1 MEILVVNAGSSSL
14 KFTLMELP
22 FEKVIVS
29 GTFEKIGIDG
39 SFYTI
44 KYNGE
49 KIRKE
54 VELKNHTEAVKI
66 LMDELINMKILDSY
80 EDLEAVGHRVLHGGD
95 TYYDSIIVT
104 PEVENKIEELFPLGP
119 LHNPANL
126 AGIRSFKEILPNTPQ
141 VAVFDTAFHQTMDA
155 EEYLYAVP
163 MDWYEKFAVRKY
175 GFHGTSHKY
184 IAQKMKEIIGED
196 KKIISCHLGN
206 GASLCAIKNGK
217 CVDTSMGFTPLAG
230 FIMGTRSG
238 DIDPSIIPYVMDK
251 TGKTASEIVNDLNKK
266 SGMLALSG
274 ISSDMRDVEEA
285 YLNKDPRSVRAMNM
299 YIKHVANYLSMYNTL
314 LEGAEYIVFTAGVG
328 ENSPVVRKL
337 LIDRFKFMGIKIDEE
352 KNNTRGI
359 SGVISTEDSTVKVV
373 VLPTNEELMIAK
385 DTYEL
390 VKDLKK

>member
-1 MEILVVNAGSSSL
+1 MEILSVNAGSSSL
-14 KFTLMELP
+14 KFTLIELP
-22 FEKVIVS
+22 FEKVVVS
-29 GTFEKIGIDG
+29 GTFEKIGIEG

-54 VELKNHTEAVKI
+54 KELKNHTDAVKT
-66 LMDELINMKILDSY
+66 LMNELIDMKILDSY
-80 EDLEAVGHRVLHGGD
+80 DDLDGVGHRVVHGGD
-95 TYYDSIIVT
+95 KYFDSVIIT
-104 PEVENKIEELFPLGP
+104 PEVEEKIEELFSLSP

-126 AGIRSFKEILPNTPQ
+126 VGIRSFQEILPNTPQ

-163 MDWYEKFAVRKY
+163 MEWYDNFGVRKY

-184 IAQKMKEIIGED
+184 IATKMKEIIGED

-206 GASLCAIKNGK
+206 GASLCAIKDGK
-217 CVDTSMGFTPLAG
+217 CVDTSMGFSPLAG

-238 DIDPSIIPYVMDK
+238 DIDPAIIPYVMDK
-251 TGKTASEIVNDLNKK
+251 TGKSAEEVVNDLNKK

-274 ISSDMRDVEEA
+274 VSSDMRDIEEA
-285 YLNKDPRSVRAMNM
+285 YLNKDPRSVRAINM
-299 YIKHVANYLSMYNTL
+299 YVKHIANYLSMYNTL
-314 LEGAEYIVFTAGVG
+314 LEGADYIVFTAGIG
-328 ENSPVVRKL
+328 ENSNVIRKL
-337 LIDRFKFMGIKIDEE
+337 LIDKFNYLGVKIDEE

-359 SGVISTEDSTVKVV
+359 SGEISTEDSTIKVV

-385 DTYEL
+385 DTYNL
-390 VKDLKK
+390 INNK

>member
-1 MEILVVNAGSSSL
+1 MEILSVNAGSSSL
-14 KFTLMELP
+14 KFTLIELP
-22 FEKVIVS
+22 FEKVVVS
-29 GTFEKIGIDG
+29 GTFEKIGIEG

-54 VELKNHTEAVKI
+54 KELKNHTDAVKT
-66 LMDELINMKILDSY
+66 LMSELIDMKILESY
-80 EDLEAVGHRVLHGGD
+80 DDLDGVGHRVVHGGD
-95 TYYDSIIVT
+95 KYFDSVIIT
-104 PEVENKIEELFPLGP
+104 PEVEEKIEELFSLSP

-126 AGIRSFKEILPNTPQ
+126 VGIKSFQEILPNTPQ

-163 MDWYEKFAVRKY
+163 MDWYEKFGVRKY

-184 IAQKMKEIIGED
+184 IATKMKEILGED

-206 GASLCAIKNGK
+206 GASLCAIKDGK
-217 CVDTSMGFTPLAG
+217 CVDTSMGFSPLAG

-251 TGKTASEIVNDLNKK
+251 SGKTADEVINDLNKK

-274 ISSDMRDVEEA
+274 VSSDMRDIEEA

-299 YIKHVANYLSMYNTL
+299 YVKHIANYLSMYNTL
-314 LEGAEYIVFTAGVG
+314 LEGADYIVFTAGIG
-328 ENSPVVRKL
+328 ENSDVVRKL
-337 LIDRFKFMGIKIDEE
+337 IIDKFKFMGVKIDEE
-352 KNNTRGI
+352 KNSTRGI
-359 SGVISTEDSTVKVV
+359 TGEISTEDSTIKVV

-385 DTYEL
+385 DTYNL
-390 VKDLKK
+390 INK

>member
-1 MEILVVNAGSSSL
+1 MEILSVNAGSSSL
-14 KFTLMELP
+14 KFTLFELP
-22 FEKVIVS
+22 FEKVVVS

-54 VELKNHTEAVKI
+54 AKLKDHTDAVKI
-66 LMDELINMKILDSY
+66 LMNELIDMKILDSY
-80 EDLEAVGHRVLHGGD
+80 EDLDAVGHRVLHGGD
-95 TYYDSIIVT
+95 TYFDSIIVT
-104 PEVENKIEELFPLGP
+104 PEVEAKIEELIPLGP

-126 AGIRSFKEILPNTPQ
+126 AGIRSFKKILPKTPQ
-141 VAVFDTAFHQTMDA
+141 VAVFDTAFHQTMDD

-163 MDWYEKFAVRKY
+163 LDWYEKFSVRKY

-184 IAQKMKEIIGED
+184 IATKMKEIVGED

-206 GASLCAIKNGK
+206 GASLCAIKDGK

-238 DIDPSIIPYVMDK
+238 DIDPSIIPYVMEK
-251 TGKTASEIVNDLNKK
+251 TGETAAEVVNDLNKK

-274 ISSDMRDVEEA
+274 ISSDMRDIEEA
-285 YLNKDPRSVRAMNM
+285 YLNKDPRCVRAMNM

-314 LEGAEYIVFTAGVG
+314 LEGADYIVFTAGVG
-328 ENSPVVRKL
+328 ENSNLVRKL
-337 LIDRFKFMGIKIDEE
+337 LIDKFAYLGVKIDEE
-352 KNNTRGI
+352 KNDTRGI
-359 SGVISTEDSTVKVV
+359 TGEISTEDSTIKVV

-385 DTYEL
+385 DTYNL
-390 VKDLKK
+390 VNQEK

>member
-54 VELKNHTEAVKI
+54 KELKNHTDAVKT
-66 LMDELINMKILDSY
+66 LMSELIDMKILDSY
-80 EDLEAVGHRVLHGGD
+80 DDLEAVGHRVVHGGD
-95 TYYDSIIVT
+95 TYFESIIIT
-104 PEVENKIEELFPLGP
+104 PEVEDKIEELIPLGP

-126 AGIRSFKEILPNTPQ
+126 TGIRSFKEILPNVPQ

-155 EEYLYAVP
+155 EEFLYPVP

-175 GFHGTSHKY
+175 GFHGTSHRF
-184 IAQKMKEIIGED
+184 IATKMKEIIGED

-217 CVDTSMGFTPLAG
+217 CVDTSMGFAPLPG
-230 FIMGTRSG
+230 VIMGTRSG
-238 DIDPSIIPYVMDK
+238 DVDPSIITYVMSK
-251 TGKTASEIVNDLNKK
+251 TKESAEEVLNDLNKK

-274 ISSDMRDVEEA
+274 LSSDMRDIEEA

-299 YIKHVANYLSMYNTL
+299 YSKHIANYISMYNTL
-314 LEGAEYIVFTAGVG
+314 LEGTDYIVFTAGIG
-328 ENSPVVRKL
+328 ENSPLVRKMV
-337 LIDRFKFMGIKIDEE
+337 IDKFAYLGIKLDEE

-359 SGVISTEDSTVKVV
+359 NGIISTEDSTVKVV
-373 VLPTNEELMIAK
+373 VLSTDEELMIAK
-385 DTYEL
+385 DTYDL
-390 VKDLKK
+390 VKDVK

>member
-1 MEILVVNAGSSSL
+1 MEILSVNAGSSSL
-14 KFTLMELP
+14 KFTLFELP
-22 FEKVIVS
+22 FEKVVVS

-49 KIRKE
+49 KIKKE
-54 VELKNHTEAVKI
+54 AKLETHTDAVKI
-66 LMDELINMKILDSY
+66 LMNELIDMKILDSY
-80 EDLEAVGHRVLHGGD
+80 EDLDGVGHRVLHGGD
-95 TYYDSIIVT
+95 TYFDSIIVT
-104 PEVENKIEELFPLGP
+104 PEVEDKIEELFPLGP

-141 VAVFDTAFHQTMDA
+141 VAVFDTAFHQSMDA

-163 MDWYEKFAVRKY
+163 MDWYEKFSVRKY

-184 IAQKMKEIIGED
+184 IAQKMREILGED

-206 GASLCAIKNGK
+206 GASLCAIKDGK

-238 DIDPSIIPYVMDK
+238 DIDPSIIPYVMEK
-251 TGKTASEIVNDLNKK
+251 TNKTASEIVNDLNKK

-274 ISSDMRDVEEA
+274 VSSDMRDVEEA

-299 YIKHVANYLSMYNTL
+299 YIKHIANYLSMYNTL
-314 LEGAEYIVFTAGVG
+314 LEGADYIVFTAGVG
-328 ENSPVVRKL
+328 ENSDVVRSL
-337 LIDRFKFMGIKIDEE
+337 LIKKFNFMGIKLDEE
-352 KNNTRGI
+352 KNATRGVNGI
-359 SGVISTEDSTVKVV
+359 ISTEDSTVKVV

-390 VKDLKK
+390 IKDKE

>member
-1 MEILVVNAGSSSL
+1 MEILSVNAGSSSL
-14 KFTLMELP
+14 KFTLIELP
-22 FEKVIVS
+22 FEKVVVS

-49 KIRKE
+49 KIKKE
-54 VELKNHTEAVKI
+54 VELKNHTDAVKI
-66 LMDELINMKILDSY
+66 LMNELIDMKILDSY
-80 EDLEAVGHRVLHGGD
+80 DDLDGVGHRVLHGGD
-95 TYYDSIIVT
+95 TYFDSIIIT
-104 PEVENKIEELFPLGP
+104 PEVEDKIEELFPLGP

-163 MDWYEKFAVRKY
+163 MEWYEKFSVRKY

-184 IAQKMKEIIGED
+184 IAQKMREILGED

-206 GASLCAIKNGK
+206 GASLCAIKDGK

-238 DIDPSIIPYVMDK
+238 DIDPSIIPYVMEK
-251 TGKTASEIVNDLNKK
+251 TNKTAAEIVTDLNKK

-274 ISSDMRDVEEA
+274 VSSDMRDIEEA

-299 YIKHVANYLSMYNTL
+299 YIKHIANYLSMYNTL

-328 ENSPVVRKL
+328 ENSDIVRKL
-337 LIDRFKFMGIKIDEE
+337 LIDKFKFMGVKLDEE
-352 KNNTRGI
+352 KNSTRGI
-359 SGVISTEDSTVKVV
+359 TGEISTEDSTIKVV

-385 DTYEL
+385 DTYNLINKE
-390 VKDLKK
+390 

>member
-1 MEILVVNAGSSSL
+1 MKILSVNAGSSSL
-14 KFTLMELP
+14 KFTLIELP
-22 FEKVIVS
+22 SENVIIS

-44 KYNGE
+44 KYNGN
-49 KIRKE
+49 KDRKE
-54 VELKNHTEAVKI
+54 VELKNHTDAVKI
-66 LMDELINMKILDSY
+66 LMDELINYKVIKSYDELDG
-80 EDLEAVGHRVLHGGD
+80 VGHRVLHGGD
-95 TYYDSIIVT
+95 TYFDSIIVND
-104 PEVENKIEELFPLGP
+104 EVEAKIEELFPLGP

-141 VAVFDTAFHQTMDA
+141 VAVFDTAFHQTMSD

-163 MDWYEKFAVRKY
+163 MEWYENFSVRKY

-184 IAQKMKEIIGED
+184 IATKMKEILGKD
-196 KKIISCHLGN
+196 AKIISCHLGN
-206 GASLCAIKNGK
+206 GASLCAIKDGK

-251 TGKTASEIVNDLNKK
+251 TKMSAEEVVNALNKK

-274 ISSDMRDVEEA
+274 VSSDMRDVEEA

-328 ENSPVVRKL
+328 ENSDVVRKL
-337 LIDRFKFMGIKIDEE
+337 LIDRFKFMGIKLDEE
-352 KNNTRGI
+352 KNATRGI
-359 SGVISTEDSTVKVV
+359 SGIISTDDSTVKVM

-385 DTYEL
+385 DTYNLIE
-390 VKDLKK
+390 K

>member
-1 MEILVVNAGSSSL
+1 MKILSVNAGSSSL
-14 KFTLMELP
+14 KFTLIELP
-22 FEKVIVS
+22 EEEVVVS

-54 VELKNHTEAVKI
+54 VELKNHTDSVKI
-66 LMDELINMKILDSY
+66 LMQELIDMKILSSY
-80 EDLEAVGHRVLHGGD
+80 EDLDGVGHRVVNGGN
-95 TYYDSIIVT
+95 YFDSTIIT
-104 PEVENKIEELFPLGP
+104 KEVEDKIEEYIPLAP
-119 LHNPANL
+119 LHIPANL
-126 AGIRSFKEILPNTPQ
+126 AGIRSFQSILPNTPQ
-141 VAVFDTAFHQTMDA
+141 IAVFDTSFHQTMDD

-163 MDWYEKFAVRKY
+163 LDWYKNFSVRKY

-184 IAQKMKEIIGED
+184 IAEKMKEIIGED

-238 DIDPSIIPYVMDK
+238 DIDSAIIPYIMKK
-251 TGKTASEIVNDLNKK
+251 TNSTADEVVDALNKK

-274 ISSDMRDVEEA
+274 ISSDMRDIEEA
-285 YLNKDPRSVRAMNM
+285 YLNKDPRCVTAMNM
-299 YIKHVANYLSMYNTL
+299 YVKKIANYISMYNTL
-314 LEGAEYIVFTAGVG
+314 LQGAEYIVFTAGVG
-328 ENSPVVRKL
+328 ENSDIVRDL
-337 LIDRFKFMGIKIDEE
+337 LIKRFNFMGVKLVEE
-352 KNNTRGI
+352 KNKTRGFCGI
-359 SGVISTEDSTVKVV
+359 ISTEDSTIKVM

-385 DTYEL
+385 DTY
-390 VKDLKK
+390 DLIK

>member
-1 MEILVVNAGSSSL
+1 MKILSVNAGSSSL
-14 KFTLMELP
+14 KFTLIELP
-22 FEKVIVS
+22 EEEVVVS

-54 VELKNHTEAVKI
+54 VELKNHTDSVKI
-66 LMDELINMKILDSY
+66 LMQELIDMNILSSY
-80 EDLEAVGHRVLHGGD
+80 EDLDGVGHRVLNGGKYFESVLVD
-95 TYYDSIIVT
+95 N
-104 PEVENKIEELFPLGP
+104 EVEDAIEELIPLGP
-119 LHNPANL
+119 LHIPANL
-126 AGIRSFKEILPNTPQ
+126 AGIRSFKSILPNTPQ
-141 VAVFDTAFHQTMDA
+141 IAVFDTSFHQTMDD

-163 MDWYEKFAVRKY
+163 LDWYKNFSVRKY

-184 IAQKMKEIIGED
+184 IAEKMKEIIGED

-238 DIDPSIIPYVMDK
+238 DIDSAIIPYIMKK
-251 TGKTASEIVNDLNKK
+251 TDSTADEVVDVLNKK

-274 ISSDMRDVEEA
+274 ISSDMRDIEEA
-285 YLNKDPRSVRAMNM
+285 YLNKDPRCVTAMNM
-299 YIKHVANYLSMYNTL
+299 YVKKIANYISMYNTL
-314 LEGAEYIVFTAGVG
+314 LQGAEYIVFTAGVG
-328 ENSPVVRKL
+328 ENSDIVRDL
-337 LIDRFKFMGIKIDEE
+337 LIKRFNFMGVKLVEE
-352 KNNTRGI
+352 KNKTRGFCGI
-359 SGVISTEDSTVKVV
+359 ISTEDSTIKVM

-385 DTYEL
+385 DTY
-390 VKDLKK
+390 DLIK